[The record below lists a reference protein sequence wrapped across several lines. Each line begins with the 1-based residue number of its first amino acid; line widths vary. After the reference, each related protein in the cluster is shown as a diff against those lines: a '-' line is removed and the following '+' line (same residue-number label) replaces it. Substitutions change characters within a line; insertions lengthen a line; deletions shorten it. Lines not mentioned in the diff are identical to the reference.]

1 MRSRELGYRVL
12 GRRLDYVL
20 HLRPAEWPIVAVHAA
35 TGAVLAT
42 GLSALP
48 GADLRPVWL
57 GIALWVVCLNGGT
70 LAINSAFDRD
80 EGDIAYLRAP
90 PNPPPHLFTFGAAL
104 MVFGL
109 GVAAALPLVYWQA
122 YACCVGL
129 SILYSVPPMRL
140 KAVAGIDW
148 FINMW
153 GFGTITPFAG
163 WAATG
168 LPITGVGEIV
178 LLAFCPLFAGLYPLT
193 QLYQLEEDRRR
204 GDRTLASALGPRGSL
219 ALSIGS
225 VVLAFALL
233 LWAAVGAGW
242 ANLPDGFFRAALL
255 FIAAA
260 TWTLILL
267 PWFRD
272 AERLE
277 PRSHER
283 RMYLA
288 LLAWAVT
295 DAAVIYG
302 FGR

>member
-35 TGAVLAT
+35 TGAVLAL
-42 GLSALP
+42 GLPALP
-48 GADLRPVWL
+48 VTDLRPVLL
-57 GIALWVVCLNGGT
+57 GIGLWVVCLNGGT

-129 SILYSVPPMRL
+129 SVLYSVPPMRL

-163 WAATG
+163 WVATG
-168 LPITGVGEIV
+168 LSVTSVGETI

-193 QLYQLEEDRRR
+193 QLYQLDEDRRR
-204 GDRTLASALGPRGSL
+204 GDRTLASVLGPRGSV

-225 VVLAFALL
+225 VLLAFALFL
-233 LWAAVGAGW
+233 FGAVQARWAD
-242 ANLPDGFFRAALL
+242 LEDGFFRAALL
-255 FIAAA
+255 FAAA
-260 TWTLILL
+260 AIWTLVLL

-277 PRSHER
+277 PKSHER